1 MKRAHHL
8 GRRGADE
15 CDAFC
20 AGCRKLYR
28 WRPGIR
34 AWVRN
39 QYNRRE
45 RRVLNRAAVAAVSVA
60 LLAGCTPAL
69 VRTCP
74 TQAVRYSDETTVK
87 LRDRGEMTYRV
98 EWQCL
103 PIERR
108 QSNGNG

>member
-1 MKRAHHL
+1 MTRSLA
-8 GRRGADE
+8 
-15 CDAFC
+15 
-20 AGCRKLYR
+20 
-28 WRPGIR
+28 
-34 AWVRN
+34 
-39 QYNRRE
+39 
-45 RRVLNRAAVAAVSVA
+45 VA
-60 LLAGCTPAL
+60 LLALLLAGCFVAGCTPAL

-74 TQAVRYSDETTVK
+74 ANAVRYSDETTVK